1 MKTIIQISRIPLF
14 TEIEEPQSYAIYI
27 FGTDNRLLQDAD
39 TFGDALAR
47 YLNEYSIAQ
56 DMFSRMTSI
65 SQCTISR
72 YLKNERTIRQRYLC
86 AVCIALRLH
95 PFRQRHLFFKSDNLI
110 PGTYGF
116 KSQADYI
123 LTDYLN
129 GCAYNESYTLTAY
142 NARMKKLGMKPLT
155 NLTSDMEDGK

>member
-1 MKTIIQISRIPLF
+1 MKSIIQIPRIPLF

-47 YLNEYSIAQ
+47 YLNEYNISQ
-56 DMFSRMTSI
+56 DMFARMTGI

-72 YLKNERTIRQRYLC
+72 YLKNERKIRQRYLC

-95 PFRQRHLFFKSDNLI
+95 PFRQRH
-110 PGTYGF
+110 
-116 KSQADYI
+116 QADYI
-123 LTDYLN
+123 LCDYLN
-129 GCAYNESYTLTAY
+129 GCAYNESYTLTAF
-142 NARMKKLGMKPLT
+142 NDRMKKLGVKTLT
-155 NLTSDMEDGK
+155 NLTSDMEGSK